1 MTGYRELREAEHI
14 YHVTLK
20 NNRSLETFKS
30 FLNAIVKFY
39 DRVITDYL
47 EKLVQNGEIEDV
59 PKVPLKRIELF
70 EKYMPEGV
78 PKEHID
84 LYKTLRRC
92 LISKSAVINEHRRN
106 IEVVFQVGSKE
117 VRFNLKDLRDI
128 LEKVKE
134 FENIMKNYL

>member
-1 MTGYRELREAEHI
+1 MASYRELREAEHI

-39 DRVITDYL
+39 DKIITDYL
-47 EKLVQNGEIEDV
+47 EKLVQNGEIEEV
-59 PKVPLKRIELF
+59 PRVPLKRIELF
-70 EKYMPEGV
+70 EEHVPEV
-78 PKEHID
+78 VLKKHME

-92 LISKSAVINEHRRN
+92 VISKPVVINEHRRN

-117 VRFNLKDLRDI
+117 VRFNLKDLKDI
-128 LEKVKE
+128 LERAKE